1 MKEAADLYALF
12 YSSCYF
18 ILKYEVFFKVKK
30 IFIACFMV
38 FVLCACKSDA
48 VKTEIK
54 CKEYEEPGYRVL
66 IEVPEFEG
74 DSEFVKKLNEEY
86 IALSENIFMNFKKE
100 AELSEINNDTLEL
113 YQYIKTN
120 RAGILSIIGECEAYT
135 GGAHGTLSRVV
146 KNLDMAGEREL
157 LLDDFFVDGE
167 YKNRIN
173 SYIEFMMEEKPSEFR
188 ELWKKP
194 SVGEKQGF
202 YINDKGIV
210 IFYPPYELSYYSK
223 GFIEIE
229 IPHDELRGYL
239 KPEYSAI
246 WE

>member
-1 MKEAADLYALF
+1 MKAAADLYVLF
-12 YSSCYF
+12 YKSRYVV
-18 ILKYEVFFKVKK
+18 LKYEVFFRVKK
-30 IFIACFMV
+30 IFTVCFMV
-38 FVLCACKSDA
+38 LVLCACKGET

-54 CKEYEEPGYRVL
+54 CKEYEEPGYKVL
-66 IEVPEFEG
+66 IEIPEFSG
-74 DSEFVKKLNEEY
+74 NSDFIKKLNEEY
-86 IALSENIFMNFKKE
+86 ITLSDNIFMNFKKE
-100 AELSEINNDTLEL
+100 AEMSEIKNDTLEL
-113 YQYIKTN
+113 YQYIKIN
-120 RAGILSIIGECEAYT
+120 KGGILSIIGECEAYT

-146 KNLDMAGEREL
+146 KNIDINGEKEL

-173 SYIEFMMEEKPSEFR
+173 SYIELMIEEKPSEFK

-194 SVGEKQGF
+194 SVGENQAF

-223 GFIEIE
+223 GFVEIE

-239 KPEYSAI
+239 KPEYNVI